1 MMEFDRSKDTL
12 RALSSKDSVTLEDA
26 LGIFIDLCE
35 DLKGSGTSIENLDIV
50 NTDKL
55 LANLS
60 RSGRVFLKI
69 MKKNAETIERVD
81 IGGRVKKQ
89 ETQIEVQ
96 SAELDEKER
105 MLDDFEVRVRAQ
117 IEALEQRK
125 KVCESRV
132 AALDEKR
139 QYLIRLEEECNEL
152 QMTIDRTESMSVQP
166 LEEKRITLQT
176 KIENQKRELQELQEN
191 IESFE
196 SDLATFNQRVSET
209 QIEQQEKMQ
218 ACTDALRNVEQ
229 LEQDIKERSERI
241 RELSEKE
248 KDKRGLVED
257 LKQRQNRLNA
267 DVVLLQNDIDRL
279 REHLANS
286 DFEKLKIEKEEL
298 LKEKMELD
306 EVLSKEKL
314 EYEQLKQAMYETQ
327 EERTAQKESFEKE
340 QSRILDNN
348 LHLKEK
354 IDKLSEEN
362 EAKTKERAMLEKA
375 LADVEERQGQLRK
388 WFETLDMS
396 QYDARIKQAQQRIN
410 MFEDAQKALF
420 YEMDELN
427 LAQTVSNQEANEK
440 REELRLA
447 LKQIETMLED
457 YRTKYKM
464 ICELLSD

>member
-12 RALSSKDSVTLEDA
+12 RALSSKDTVALEDA

-35 DLKGSGTSIENLDIV
+35 DIKGSGTSIENLEIV
-50 NTDKL
+50 NSDKL

-69 MKKNAETIERVD
+69 MKKNAETIEQVD
-81 IGGRVKKQ
+81 IGVRVKKQ
-89 ETQIEVQ
+89 ENQIEVQ

-105 MLDDFEVRVRAQ
+105 MLDDFEVRVRGQ

-125 KVCESRV
+125 KACEGKV
-132 AALDEKR
+132 AVLDEKR
-139 QYLIRLEEECNEL
+139 QYLLRLEEECNTL
-152 QMTIDRTESMSVQP
+152 QMMIDQTETMSVKP
-166 LEEKRITLQT
+166 LEEKRSSLQMA
-176 KIENQKRELQELQEN
+176 IENQKKELQELQEN
-191 IESFE
+191 IEGFE
-196 SDLATFNQRVSET
+196 SDLETFNQRVRET
-209 QIEQQEKMQ
+209 QIEQQEKIQ
-218 ACTDALRNVEQ
+218 ECTDALGLMQQ
-229 LEQDIKERSERI
+229 LEQDIKERSECI
-241 RELSEKE
+241 QALSEQE
-248 KDKRGLVED
+248 KDKRGLVEE

-286 DFEKLKIEKEEL
+286 DFEKLNIEKEEL
-298 LKEKMELD
+298 LKDKMALD

-314 EYEQLKQAMYETQ
+314 EYEQLKQALYETQ
-327 EERTAQKESFEKE
+327 EERMAQKESFEKE
-340 QSRILDNN
+340 QSRILDDN

-388 WFETLDMS
+388 WFETLDMT

-427 LAQTVSNQEANEK
+427 LAQTVSNLEANEK
-440 REELRLA
+440 RDELRLQ
-447 LKQIETMLED
+447 LKQVEQLLED
-457 YRTKYKM
+457 YRKKYKM